1 MEATASVSNVVAP
14 NMAKSV
20 TTSNGALPAGRFRSR
35 VANPSGITGTRYC
48 VIAPT
53 PNTSRHDHA
62 ASTAVAFAG
71 VPNRGCSSRSFRG
84 ASPSWPIANSSRG
97 PTSRFPLSA
106 PNTDVITIAEA
117 ISAPTGPS
125 SRKQNSVATVVS
137 FSSLIWSR
145 GMTV

>member
-53 PNTSRHDHA
+53 PNSDSWMFRCGSFTSPAIMPMFIHPWYAQMTPTIAAPNAPHFTAPQADGHAGDMCSTRGGYVGSDTA
-62 ASTAVAFAG
+62 ASTANGSAMM
-71 VPNRGCSSRSFRG
+71 
-84 ASPSWPIANSSRG
+84 NSSD
-97 PTSRFPLSA
+97 P
-106 PNTDVITIAEA
+106 
-117 ISAPTGPS
+117 
-125 SRKQNSVATVVS
+125 
-137 FSSLIWSR
+137 
-145 GMTV
+145 